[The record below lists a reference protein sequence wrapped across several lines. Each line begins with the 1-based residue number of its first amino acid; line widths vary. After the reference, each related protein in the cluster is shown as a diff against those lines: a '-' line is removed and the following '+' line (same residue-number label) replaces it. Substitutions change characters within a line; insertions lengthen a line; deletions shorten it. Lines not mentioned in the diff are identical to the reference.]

1 LLKQTKTQSIFYYI
15 HLALNIIFSGEM
27 LNMNSQITDL
37 AEQLLQKE
45 TDFIVPMKKIW
56 LKLSLMGE
64 LDDVEFE
71 SFSIMIKEDERFEVF
86 DEDEDELL
94 EDQINSLEEMGFFM
108 GPRVMLKSRKPSR
121 NELGALL
128 LKKTTLIY
136 ENLKN
141 AWDIRD
147 KNNIEEEDQLLYAL
161 ASTQKLIRAL
171 SNEFPECNKEE

>member
-1 LLKQTKTQSIFYYI
+1 
-15 HLALNIIFSGEM
+15 
-27 LNMNSQITDL
+27 MNSQITDL